1 MQNQATKKRS
11 SKLIVTLGFVLMGL
25 MTLAFAGAALI
36 NMTSAQRHM
45 ESIVS
50 RYNVKVGLV
59 TTMRQAARDRALI
72 LHRITLMVD
81 PFDIDM
87 EMLDYSQAAAEF
99 RKALDQLRNMPLS
112 AQEQT
117 VLGQALDKVRIGQA
131 SQDQVMELFQQGRR
145 EEANQLLLNE
155 TVAAQK
161 NVFDRLNVLL
171 SMQHKAT
178 DSAFSETAS
187 RYRVAYFMMSGLVVG
202 VIVLGSLIAVFVIR
216 RSVSIE
222 NELFQEKKFA
232 EVTLQSISDGVI
244 TTDTQGRVSYI
255 NPSAA
260 EMAGVEE
267 TVVLGQPV
275 ERVLSQES
283 LALSEDFFG
292 LPEQIR
298 AQPHRQVLTL
308 GEAEAAH
315 TLEMSLSPMRGAG
328 GQMAGTVL
336 VLHDITETLQAA
348 EQLQQLNTSLE
359 QKVMERTQALSATNQ
374 ELKQAITSLQEM
386 QGQLVQAEK
395 MASLGNLVAGIA
407 HEINTPLGTSVTSAS
422 SLQAEVSTL
431 VKRFEAGSMKR
442 SELQGFLDHAN
453 QACLILLSNIERA
466 SNLVR
471 SFKQVAVDQSSDDW
485 RDIDVHTYFDE
496 ILTSLHPRFKLS
508 AVSVENLADPALH
521 CYSNPGAIY
530 QIISNLVLN
539 ALTHAY
545 APGQP
550 GVIRISAHREGSM
563 ICMTCEDDGAGIPE
577 ENLSHVF
584 EPFFTTKR
592 GSGGTGLG
600 LNIVYNLVKTQ
611 LKGDIDV
618 KSILNRG
625 TCFTF
630 RFPDSAAPAL
640 INNGITT

>member
-1 MQNQATKKRS
+1 MQNQAINKRS

-25 MTLAFAGAALI
+25 MTLALAGAALI
-36 NMTSAQRHM
+36 NMTSAQRQM

-50 RYNVKVGLV
+50 VYNVKVGLV

-72 LHRITLMVD
+72 LHRITLMAD
-81 PFDIDM
+81 PFDIDA
-87 EMLDYSQAAAEF
+87 EMLAYSQAAAEF
-99 RKALDQLRNMPLS
+99 REALDQLRNMPLNP
-112 AQEQT
+112 QERN
-117 VLGQALDKVRIGQA
+117 VLDQALDKVRIGQA

-161 NVFDRLNVLL
+161 NVFDRLNMLL
-171 SMQHKAT
+171 SMQHKST

-202 VIVLGSLIAVFVIR
+202 VIVLGSLIAIFVIR
-216 RSVSIE
+216 RSVQIE

-232 EVTLQSISDGVI
+232 EVTLQSISDGVM

-267 TVVLGQPV
+267 ALALGQPV
-275 ERVLSQES
+275 GRVLSQKS
-283 LALSEDFFG
+283 LAEDFFG
-292 LPEQIR
+292 LPEQSR

-315 TLEMSLSPMRGAG
+315 TLEMSLSPMRDAD
-328 GQMAGTVL
+328 GQMAGAVL
-336 VLHDITETLQAA
+336 VLHDITEALQAA

-359 QKVMERTQALSATNQ
+359 QKVMDRTQALSTTNQ

-395 MASLGNLVAGIA
+395 MASLGKLVAGIA

-422 SLQAEVSTL
+422 SLQTEVASL
-431 VKRFEAGSMKR
+431 ARRFESGSMKR

-466 SNLVR
+466 SSLVR

-485 RDIDVHTYFDE
+485 RDIDLHDYLDE
-496 ILTSLHPRFKLS
+496 ILTSLRPRLKLH
-508 AVSVENLADPALH
+508 AVSVENLADPALR

-545 APGQP
+545 APGQA
-550 GVIRISAHREGSM
+550 GVIRITARRDAGM
-563 ICMTCEDDGAGIPE
+563 IWMTCEDDGAGIPE

-584 EPFFTTKR
+584 EPFFTTRR

-600 LNIVYNLVKTQ
+600 LNIVYNLVNTQ
-611 LKGDIDV
+611 LKGNIDV
-618 KSILNRG
+618 KSTLNQG
-625 TCFTF
+625 TCFTL
-630 RFPDSAAPAL
+630 RFPDSVAPSL
-640 INNGITT
+640 IKNGITT